1 MITVQENVDV
11 MSDIG
16 AMTVLTRLALLTTSR
31 INEFGY
37 KLQFIYIYRSLINSV
52 SVQMVFATELLECVT
67 VVPTFYLPTVL
78 SLSVSNF

>member
-1 MITVQENVDV
+1 MITVQENVDA

-37 KLQFIYIYRSLINSV
+37 KLQFIYIYIGL
-52 SVQMVFATELLECVT
+52 
-67 VVPTFYLPTVL
+67 
-78 SLSVSNF
+78 